1 MILALNAIVKNCK
14 LFFYYLQ
21 KKLISIETIANM
33 TLQEWKTLK
42 NIKTLGELAKTL
54 KVADSK
60 NPSRLVHRWLNGTSF
75 PRKHHLDMIYKA
87 TNGKVTANDFFTQ

>member
-1 MILALNAIVKNCK
+1 
-14 LFFYYLQ
+14 LQ
-21 KKLISIETIANM
+21 KKLISVETIANM

-60 NPSRLVHRWLNGTSF
+60 NPSRLVQRWLNGTSF
-75 PRKHHLDMIYKA
+75 PRKHHLDMIFKA